1 MEEPAMRWTPPAAAC
16 LALLA
21 AVPAHSAEP
30 ARHNVLLLI
39 ADDLGNDCGCYGN
52 DRIKTPNIDA
62 LAHNGVRFTHGFA
75 AVSSCSPSRACLYTG
90 LHTHSSGQYG
100 LQHGEHHFQTFDNV
114 KSLPRLLNDAG
125 WSTGIIGKIHVGPQT
140 VYPWG
145 VQITKDLG
153 GNRSVKVMADKAKQF
168 FQDAGDKPFFLV
180 MGYSDPHRSAHG
192 FGNEVSYPGV
202 TETHYDPK
210 DVLLP
215 YFISDQED
223 ARKDVAD
230 YYQSASRM
238 DEGVGMVLDALRQ
251 TKKDD
256 STLIIFLSDNGVP
269 WPGAKTTLYDAGLR
283 LPLIVSSPEQ
293 RKHGLVNHA
302 MVSWADVAP
311 TILDWAGVQP
321 PAAQAAMMGRS
332 FLTILEEEDPKGWD
346 VVYASHQCHEVTMYY
361 PMRMIRTRTHQYI
374 LNLAHE
380 LEYPCAQDLYDSL
393 TWQGILKR
401 GDKRIGERSL
411 DAYLHRPREELYDLE
426 KDPHELHNVAD
437 DPKYAEVLA
446 DLRGR
451 LKEWQV
457 RTKDPWVI
465 KYKHE

>member
-1 MEEPAMRWTPPAAAC
+1 MRWTPPAAAC

-30 ARHNVLLLI
+30 ARHNVLLII

-114 KSLPRLLNDAG
+114 KSFPRLLNDAG
-125 WSTGIIGKIHVGPQT
+125 WSTSIIGKIHVGPQT

-215 YFISDQED
+215 YFISDQ
-223 ARKDVAD
+223 
-230 YYQSASRM
+230 
-238 DEGVGMVLDALRQ
+238 
-251 TKKDD
+251 
-256 STLIIFLSDNGVP
+256 
-269 WPGAKTTLYDAGLR
+269 
-283 LPLIVSSPEQ
+283 
-293 RKHGLVNHA
+293 
-302 MVSWADVAP
+302 
-311 TILDWAGVQP
+311 
-321 PAAQAAMMGRS
+321 
-332 FLTILEEEDPKGWD
+332 
-346 VVYASHQCHEVTMYY
+346 
-361 PMRMIRTRTHQYI
+361 
-374 LNLAHE
+374 
-380 LEYPCAQDLYDSL
+380 
-393 TWQGILKR
+393 
-401 GDKRIGERSL
+401 
-411 DAYLHRPREELYDLE
+411 
-426 KDPHELHNVAD
+426 
-437 DPKYAEVLA
+437 
-446 DLRGR
+446 
-451 LKEWQV
+451 
-457 RTKDPWVI
+457 
-465 KYKHE
+465 